1 LELVEDAIGL
11 VARRRIRRL
20 TLLASACVL
29 ATACSARPAVD
40 ASSTTVSAVIDGDTV
55 IVEFAG
61 GAKEI
66 VRLLGVDTPE
76 TVDPNRPVQCFGA
89 EASTYV
95 ATLIPPGTE
104 VRLERD
110 VEARDHFGRLLAYIY
125 RRSDDLFI
133 NRDLLRLGF
142 ADLSIYPPNDTYATD
157 LQTVTTSARTQ
168 ALGLWGACGGPDVPL
183 DPEPQN
189 ASSH

>member
-1 LELVEDAIGL
+1 
-11 VARRRIRRL
+11 
-20 TLLASACVL
+20 
-29 ATACSARPAVD
+29 
-40 ASSTTVSAVIDGDTV
+40 VIDGDTV

-76 TVDPNRPVQCFGA
+76 TVDPNRPAQCFGA

-95 ATLIPPGTE
+95 AMLIPPGTE

-125 RRSDDLFI
+125 RRSDGLFI

-142 ADLSIYPPNDTYATD
+142 ADLSIYPPNDTYAID

-183 DPEPQN
+183 DPPMR
-189 ASSH
+189 

>member
-1 LELVEDAIGL
+1 
-11 VARRRIRRL
+11 
-20 TLLASACVL
+20 
-29 ATACSARPAVD
+29 
-40 ASSTTVSAVIDGDTV
+40 VIDGDTV

-125 RRSDDLFI
+125 RRSDGLFI

-183 DPEPQN
+183 DPPMR
-189 ASSH
+189 